1 MYNLQVIF
9 LISILPYVLLQ
20 TQDPY
25 LCEGEVQVSYT
36 ITERIP
42 MEEYGRFAEHFRRIG
57 IQSSIRSVVGEV
69 YPYQGYRYKE
79 ILINYFYR

>member
-1 MYNLQVIF
+1 MYSLQVIF
-9 LISILPYVLLQ
+9 LITILPNVLLQ

-42 MEEYGRFAEHFRRIG
+42 LEEYGRFAEDFRRIG
-57 IQSSIRSVVGEV
+57 IQSPIRSVVGEL
-69 YPYQGYRYKE
+69 YPYPGYRH
-79 ILINYFYR
+79 